1 LEPSFSI
8 NPIITQKHSLQEE
21 ILEIIFIPSSLMI
34 IIKVT
39 KVLLIKED
47 PKAALNSEHDSY
59 ISFLTLYPQ
68 VVIPILLGV
77 LASPLITTKVT

>member
-1 LEPSFSI
+1 
-8 NPIITQKHSLQEE
+8 
-21 ILEIIFIPSSLMI
+21 MI